1 MNDKDFQQAVE
12 LILRSDHT
20 TAFTGAGISQE
31 SGIPPFRGEDG
42 IWSKYDPNI
51 LSITN
56 FMYNAEEAW
65 PLIIEIFY
73 DFFAGKEPNPAHQF
87 LAYLEKAGLL
97 KAVITQNIDNL
108 HQMAGS
114 KEVIE
119 YHGNAKWLICPQCEK
134 EYPVEEKTFEH
145 PPPRCPDDQKI
156 LKPDFIF
163 FGEPIPEEAARKSV
177 WHAER
182 CRVMILI
189 GTTGEVMPASMIPRM
204 AKGAGAKIIEI
215 NTEPSLY
222 TRDTT
227 DLFLQGRAGAV
238 SERLEKMV
246 KMNRQGEHSS

>member
-1 MNDKDFQQAVE
+1 MNDKDIQQAAE

-56 FMYNAEEAW
+56 FMYNAEGVW
-65 PLIIEIFY
+65 PLIVEIFY
-73 DFFAGKEPNPAHQF
+73 DFFAGKEPNRAHQF
-87 LAYLEKAGLL
+87 LAYLEKTGLL
-97 KAVITQNIDNL
+97 EAVITQNIDNL

-119 YHGNAKWLICPQCEK
+119 YHGNAKWLICPHCKK
-134 EYPVEEKTFEH
+134 EYPVEEKTFENL
-145 PPPRCPDDQKI
+145 PPRCPDDHTI

-163 FGEPIPEEAARKSV
+163 FGEPIPEEAARKSN
-177 WHAER
+177 WHAEK
-182 CRVMILI
+182 CQVMILV
-189 GTTGEVMPASMIPRM
+189 GTTGEVMPASMVPRM
-204 AKGAGAKIIEI
+204 AKSAGAKIIEI

-222 TRDTT
+222 TRDIT
-227 DLFLQGRAGAV
+227 DLFLQGRAGTV
-238 SERLEKMV
+238 SEKLEQLLK
-246 KMNRQGEHSS
+246 KSQKSNKPS